1 MSKTRL
7 LICSNKQ
14 TIFIRIYQAI
24 NQQTLEIFKRA
35 NWYKLFK
42 LDVVIDVKEQARLEM
57 FYQMLDQMPDFE
69 IERIEAFIDNNQLIR
84 TLASKPIFQTKQ
96 DLFKVLEVND
106 YGYSKL
112 SEPYEYL
119 SNVYNPE
126 YHDMSWYARKIKNL
140 RINELETNMNIDCEV
155 DEVEIDSWCILNINP
170 LT

>member
-14 TIFIRIYQAI
+14 TIFIRKYQAI
-24 NQQTLEIFKRA
+24 DEKTIEIFRRA
-35 NWYKLFK
+35 NRYKLFK
-42 LDVVIDVKEQARLEM
+42 LDAVIDIEDQPRLQM
-57 FYQMLDQMPDFE
+57 FYHMLDQMPDFE
-69 IERIEAFIDNNQLIR
+69 IERIEAEARDNQLIR

-119 SNVYNPE
+119 SKVYYPE
-126 YHDMSWYARKIKNL
+126 YLDMS
-140 RINELETNMNIDCEV
+140 
-155 DEVEIDSWCILNINP
+155 
-170 LT
+170 